1 MISALKK
8 IVVPELRERG
18 FKGSFPHFRRIF
30 ENKIDLITFQFD
42 KYGGG
47 FVIEIGVCSPE
58 GVIHHWG
65 EKVLP
70 NKVTAHDL
78 IPDSRLRL
86 KGNIGE
92 WFRYDVNNVFGDI
105 YEKVANKALTQLNKA
120 EEYWGIMT

>member
-1 MISALKK
+1 MEF
-8 IVVPELRERG
+8 VPQKEL
-18 FKGSFPHFRRIF
+18 S
-30 ENKIDLITFQFD
+30 IT
-42 KYGGG
+42 
-47 FVIEIGVCSPE
+47 
-58 GVIHHWG
+58 G

-86 KGNIGE
+86 KGNNGE

-105 YEKVANKALTQLNKA
+105 YEKVANKALTQLSKA